1 MNIIFVASEAVPFI
15 KTGGLADVVGTL
27 SGALASLGESV
38 TVIIPKYS
46 MIQDS
51 YRKSMEHVTDFYV
64 TMGWRQ
70 QYVGVEKIVRGGV
83 TFLFADNEYYFKQ
96 NYVYSDGN
104 FEAERFCWF
113 ARAAMEI
120 MCRLDIV
127 PDILHLHDWQ
137 AGLLAMLLK
146 NQYNKDVRWQRT
158 RTLFTIHN
166 LRYQGLMNPFLVN
179 DMLGVGQRALECAEY
194 YSCINALKAGI
205 VCSDKVSTVS
215 PTYAGEIKTPVYGE
229 TLDGLLRN
237 YDVKG
242 IMNGIDTVSFDP
254 ATDKALPYNY
264 SADSI
269 TSKRECK
276 LAFQREVGLREDDSK
291 PLIAVISRL
300 TNQKGLDILEQAMP
314 GIMDLG
320 AEMIVLGMGDTHYE
334 QLFSHEQQMRKGQ
347 FAFRCEMN
355 DALARRIYAAS
366 DMFLMPSAFEPCGLS
381 QLFALRYGSV
391 PIVRETGGLADSII
405 PYNKFTLEGNGFSFR
420 NYSAHE
426 LYNAVKSAVDLYL
439 SNHKEWLRLARAAML
454 CDFSWQKSAE
464 LYLKLYGEMTENK
477 YI

>member
-1 MNIIFVASEAVPFI
+1 MNIVFVASEAVPFI

-46 MIQDS
+46 MISQT
-51 YRKSMEHVTDFYV
+51 YRKQMQHVTDFHV
-64 TMGWRQ
+64 TMGWRR
-70 QYVGVEKIVRGGV
+70 QYVGVEKLTHNGV

-96 NYVYSDGN
+96 DYVYCDGN

-113 ARAAMEI
+113 ARAAMEM

-146 NQYNKDVRWQRT
+146 NQYNGDRRWHRT
-158 RTLFTIHN
+158 KTLFTIHN
-166 LRYQGLMNPFLVN
+166 LRYQGLMNLFLVN
-179 DMLGVGQRALECAEY
+179 DMLGVGQKALECAEY
-194 YSCINALKAGI
+194 YSNINALKAGI

-215 PTYAGEIKTPVYGE
+215 PTYAAEIKTPVYGE

-237 YDVKG
+237 YDVRG

-254 ATDKALPYNY
+254 AVDKALPFNY
-264 SADSI
+264 SSDDI
-269 TSKRECK
+269 KPKRKCK
-276 LAFQREVGLREDDSK
+276 LNFQREVGLIEDASK

-300 TNQKGLDILEQAMP
+300 TNQKGLDIMEQALP

-320 AEMIVLGMGDTHYE
+320 AQMIVLGMGDSHYE
-334 QLFSHEQQMRKGQ
+334 YVFSQYQQMRKGQ

-391 PIVRETGGLADSII
+391 PIVRETGGLADSIK
-405 PYNKFTLEGNGFSFR
+405 PYNKFTLEGNGFSFG

-426 LYNAVKSAVDLYL
+426 LYNTVKTAVELYRFDE
-439 SNHKEWLRLARAAML
+439 KEWLRLTRAAML

-464 LYLKLYGEMTENK
+464 LYLNLYAEMLE
-477 YI
+477 